1 MRPDP
6 TRLSRVVP
14 AVAVVLM
21 LLAAGACGNTPDSAP
36 AGPPPD
42 PARMNPGPT
51 TDMVGEESLDV
62 RLEDITG
69 ERPEDAGESRNPF
82 RFGRATPATA
92 PTPFSLEPPES
103 DEPSAQPVPGARPAQ
118 GATPGVAP
126 LKFIGLV
133 DAPRSAGLVAVLTD
147 GDFVFYGREDEVIDG
162 RYRIVDIGVE
172 SIEIEYL
179 QGGGRLVI
187 QLTGL

>member
-6 TRLSRVVP
+6 APSPRVAP
-14 AVAVVLM
+14 AVLVAVM
-21 LLAAGACGNTPDSAP
+21 LLAACGDAPGPAP
-36 AGPPPD
+36 ADPPRD

-51 TDMVGEESLDV
+51 ADTVGKESLDV
-62 RLEDITG
+62 RVEDVTG
-69 ERPEDAGESRNPF
+69 KRPEEAGESRNPF
-82 RFGRATPATA
+82 RFGRETPATTR
-92 PTPFSLEPPES
+92 PGFSLDPPGPGENS
-103 DEPSAQPVPGARPAQ
+103 TQSIPVGRPSRDAAAGA
-118 GATPGVAP
+118 AP

-147 GDFVFYGREDEVIDG
+147 GDLVFYGRENEVIDG

-179 QGGGRLVI
+179 QGGGRQLI
-187 QLTGL
+187 QLTGS